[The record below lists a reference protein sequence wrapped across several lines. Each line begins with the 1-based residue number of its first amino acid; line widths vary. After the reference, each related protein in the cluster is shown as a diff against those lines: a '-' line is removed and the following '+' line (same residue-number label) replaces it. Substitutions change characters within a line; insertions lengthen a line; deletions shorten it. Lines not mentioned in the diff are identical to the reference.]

1 MAMKKKFL
9 GLAMAAMVAMPA
21 TSVYAFNA
29 NGETL
34 TGNDT
39 ETMTQ
44 DVTVTG
50 EVKSSQGTV
59 AQGRLEVVLPTS
71 LAFSV
76 DQEGNFTNVNYS
88 VTNNSPCE
96 ITVGVQQFSETNTKT
111 DEGIVLQPSSK
122 TSTEMAQLSR
132 NNVQMALV
140 GDVDASS
147 GSKRYVDLG
156 DEATKKLQAAKPILN
171 VPSNQTKAIQLLGA
185 AGKSKNQD
193 STIEQNGTTE
203 TFTVVFAVKKKA

>member
-29 NGETL
+29 NGDTL

-44 DVTVTG
+44 NVTVTG
-50 EVKSSQGTV
+50 EVKSNQGTV
-59 AQGRLEVVLPTS
+59 AAGRLEVLLPTS
-71 LAFSV
+71 MAFSV
-76 DQEGNFTNVNYS
+76 DQEGNFTNVDYS
-88 VTNNSPCE
+88 VTNNSPSA
-96 ITVGVQQFSETNTKT
+96 ITVGVQQFSETNTKP
-111 DEGIVLQPSSK
+111 DEGIVLK
-122 TSTEMAQLSR
+122 NKDEDMSTLAR

-140 GDVDASS
+140 GDNGS
-147 GSKRYVDLG
+147 GSTKRYVDLG
-156 DEATKKLQAAKPILN
+156 AADTQSLAQPKDILD
-171 VPSNQTKAIQLLGA
+171 VPSNQTKVIQLLGN
-185 AGKSKNQD
+185 AGKNKEAD
-193 STIEQNGTTE
+193 SEKVKKGTTE

>member
-21 TSVYAFNA
+21 TSVYAWTA
-29 NGETL
+29 NGEIL
-34 TGNDT
+34 TGNNTDIMNQ
-39 ETMTQ
+39 E
-44 DVTVTG
+44 VTVTG
-50 EVKSSQGTV
+50 EVKSSEGTV
-59 AQGRLEVVLPTS
+59 AEGRLEVILPTS

-88 VTNNSPCE
+88 VRNNSKCT
-96 ITVGVQQFSETNTKT
+96 ITVGVQQFSETNKKE
-111 DEGIVLQPSSK
+111 DEGIVLKDKSVDM
-122 TSTEMAQLSR
+122 STLAR

-140 GDVDASS
+140 GDNNGTS

-156 DEATKKLQAAKPILN
+156 DASTQSLTQVEDILD

-185 AGKSKNQD
+185 AGKNKGADSK
-193 STIEQNGTTE
+193 IQNGTTE

>member
-59 AQGRLEVVLPTS
+59 AQGRLEVILPTS

-88 VTNNSPCE
+88 VTNNSKCP
-96 ITVGVQQFSETNTKT
+96 ITVGVQQFSETNKKD
-111 DEGIVLQPSSK
+111 DEGIVLKDKNEDMS
-122 TSTEMAQLSR
+122 QLAR

-140 GDVDASS
+140 GDNGST

-156 DEATKKLQAAKPILN
+156 AADTQNLAQPQEILD
-171 VPSNQTKAIQLLGA
+171 VPSNQTKVIQLLGN
-185 AGKSKNQD
+185 AGKNKASD
-193 STIEQNGTTE
+193 SEKVQNGTTE

>member
-21 TSVYAFNA
+21 TSVYAWTA
-29 NGETL
+29 NGEIL
-34 TGNDT
+34 TGNNTDIMNQ
-39 ETMTQ
+39 E
-44 DVTVTG
+44 VTVTG
-50 EVKSSQGTV
+50 EVKSSEGTV
-59 AQGRLEVVLPTS
+59 AEGRLEVILPTS

-88 VTNNSPCE
+88 VRNNSKCP
-96 ITVGVQQFSETNTKT
+96 ITVGVQQFSETNKKEN
-111 DEGIVLQPSSK
+111 EGIVLKNEHEDMS
-122 TSTEMAQLSR
+122 QLAR

-140 GDVDASS
+140 GDNGDT

-156 DEATKKLQAAKPILN
+156 AADTQNLAQAKDILD
-171 VPSNQTKAIQLLGA
+171 VPSNQTKVIQLLGN
-185 AGKSKNQD
+185 AGKNKNQD
-193 STIEQNGTTE
+193 SEKVRNGTTE

>member
-9 GLAMAAMVAMPA
+9 GLALAAMVAMPA

-29 NGETL
+29 NGDTL
-34 TGNDT
+34 TGNET

-44 DVTVTG
+44 NVTVTG

-59 AQGRLEVVLPTS
+59 AAGRLEVVLPTS
-71 LAFSV
+71 MAFSV
-76 DQEGNFTNVNYS
+76 DQNGNFTNVNYS
-88 VTNNSPCE
+88 VTNNSPSA
-96 ITVGVQQFSETNTKT
+96 ITVGVQQFSETNRKT
-111 DEGIVLQPSSK
+111 DEGIVLK
-122 TSTEMAQLSR
+122 DKDTEMSTLAR

-140 GDVDASS
+140 GDLDSS

-156 DEATKKLQAAKPILN
+156 ASETQNLTQVKDILD
-171 VPSNQTKAIQLLGA
+171 VPSNQTKAIQLLGN
-185 AGKSKNQD
+185 AGKNKDID
-193 STIEQNGTTE
+193 SETVKKGTTE

>member
-29 NGETL
+29 NGDTL

-50 EVKSSQGTV
+50 EVKSNQGTV
-59 AQGRLEVVLPTS
+59 AQGRLEVILPTS

-88 VTNNSPCE
+88 VTNNSQCAV
-96 ITVGVQQFSETNTKT
+96 TVGVQQFSETNKKD
-111 DEGIVLQPSSK
+111 DEGIVLKDKNEDMS
-122 TSTEMAQLSR
+122 QLAR

-140 GDVDASS
+140 GDNGS
-147 GSKRYVDLG
+147 GATKRYVDLG
-156 DEATKKLQAAKPILN
+156 AADTQNLAQPQDILD
-171 VPSNQTKAIQLLGA
+171 VPSNQTKVIQLLGN
-185 AGKSKNQD
+185 AGKNKSAD
-193 STIEQNGTTE
+193 STKVQNGTTE
-203 TFTVVFAVKKKA
+203 TFTVVFAVKKK

>member
-29 NGETL
+29 NGDTL

-44 DVTVTG
+44 NVTVTG
-50 EVKSSQGTV
+50 EVKSNQGTV

-76 DQEGNFTNVNYS
+76 DQNGNFTNVDYS
-88 VTNNSPCE
+88 VTNNSPCAV
-96 ITVGVQQFSETNTKT
+96 TVGVQQFSETNTKT
-111 DEGIVLQPSSK
+111 DEGIVLK
-122 TSTEMAQLSR
+122 DESTNMSDLPR

-140 GDVDASS
+140 GDNNGGT
-147 GSKRYVDLG
+147 GSRRYVDLG
-156 DEATKKLQAAKPILN
+156 AASTQSLTQPKDILD

-185 AGKSKNQD
+185 AGKNKASDPEKV
-193 STIEQNGTTE
+193 QNGTTE

>member
-1 MAMKKKFL
+1 MAMKKRFL

-21 TSVYAFNA
+21 SSAYAWTA
-29 NGETL
+29 SGETL

-44 DVTVTG
+44 NVTVTG

-59 AQGRLEVVLPTS
+59 AEGRLEVVLPTS

-76 DQEGNFTNVNYS
+76 DQNGNFTNVNYN
-88 VTNNSPCE
+88 VTNNSKCP
-96 ITVGVQQFSETNTKT
+96 ITVGVQQFSETNTK
-111 DEGIVLQPSSK
+111 DNEGIVLKDKNENMSQF
-122 TSTEMAQLSR
+122 AR

-140 GDVDASS
+140 GDNGDT

-156 DEATKKLQAAKPILN
+156 ATSTQSLATPVEILD

-185 AGKSKNQD
+185 AGKNKDAD
-193 STIEQNGTTE
+193 STIQNGTTE
-203 TFTVVFAVKKKA
+203 TFTVVFAVKRKA

>member
-21 TSVYAFNA
+21 TSVYAWTA
-29 NGETL
+29 NGEIL
-34 TGNDT
+34 TGNNTDIMNQ
-39 ETMTQ
+39 E
-44 DVTVTG
+44 VTVTG
-50 EVKSSQGTV
+50 EVKSSEGTV
-59 AQGRLEVVLPTS
+59 AEGRLEVILPTS

-88 VTNNSPCE
+88 VRNNSKCP
-96 ITVGVQQFSETNTKT
+96 ITVGVQQFSETNKKD
-111 DEGIVLQPSSK
+111 DEGIVLKNKDEDMSRL
-122 TSTEMAQLSR
+122 AR

-140 GDVDASS
+140 GDLDSS

-156 DEATKKLQAAKPILN
+156 DASTQSLTQPTEILD
-171 VPSNQTKAIQLLGA
+171 VPSNQTKVIQLLGN
-185 AGKSKNQD
+185 AGKNKTLNSDKL
-193 STIEQNGTTE
+193 QNGTTE

>member
-29 NGETL
+29 NGDTL

-44 DVTVTG
+44 NVTVTG
-50 EVKSSQGTV
+50 EVKSNQGTV
-59 AQGRLEVVLPTS
+59 AAGRLEVVLPTS
-71 LAFSV
+71 MAFSV
-76 DQEGNFTNVNYS
+76 DQNGNFTNVDYS
-88 VTNNSPCE
+88 VTNNSPSA
-96 ITVGVQQFSETNTKT
+96 ITVGVQQFSETNTKA
-111 DEGIVLQPSSK
+111 DEGIVLK
-122 TSTEMAQLSR
+122 NKDEDMSTLAR

-140 GDVDASS
+140 GDNGDT

-156 DEATKKLQAAKPILN
+156 AADTQSLAQPKDILD
-171 VPSNQTKAIQLLGA
+171 VPSNQTKVIQLLGN
-185 AGKSKNQD
+185 AGKNKEAD
-193 STIEQNGTTE
+193 SEKVKKGTTE
-203 TFTVVFAVKKKA
+203 TFTVVFAVKKK

>member
-29 NGETL
+29 NGDTL

-88 VTNNSPCE
+88 VTNNSQCAV
-96 ITVGVQQFSETNTKT
+96 TVGVQQFSETNKKD
-111 DEGIVLQPSSK
+111 DEGIVLK
-122 TSTEMAQLSR
+122 DKNEDMSTLAR

-140 GDVDASS
+140 GDNGS
-147 GSKRYVDLG
+147 GTTKRYVDLG
-156 DEATKKLQAAKPILN
+156 AADTQNLAQPQDILD
-171 VPSNQTKAIQLLGA
+171 VPSNQTKVIQLLGN
-185 AGKSKNQD
+185 AGKNKSAD
-193 STIEQNGTTE
+193 STKVQNGTTE

>member
-29 NGETL
+29 NGDTL

-44 DVTVTG
+44 NVTVTG
-50 EVKSSQGTV
+50 EVKSNQGTV
-59 AQGRLEVVLPTS
+59 AAGRLEVVLPTS
-71 LAFSV
+71 MAFSV
-76 DQEGNFTNVNYS
+76 DQNGNFTNVDYS
-88 VTNNSPCE
+88 VTNNSPSA
-96 ITVGVQQFSETNTKT
+96 ITVGVQQFSETNTKA
-111 DEGIVLQPSSK
+111 DEGIVLK
-122 TSTEMAQLSR
+122 NKDEDMSTLAR

-140 GDVDASS
+140 GDNGDT

-156 DEATKKLQAAKPILN
+156 AADTQSLAQPKDILD
-171 VPSNQTKAIQLLGA
+171 VPSNQTKVIQLLGN
-185 AGKSKNQD
+185 AGKNKEAD
-193 STIEQNGTTE
+193 SEKVKKGTTE

>member
-21 TSVYAFNA
+21 TSVHAFNA
-29 NGETL
+29 NGDTL

-50 EVKSSQGTV
+50 EVKSNQGTV

-71 LAFSV
+71 MAFSV

-88 VTNNSPCE
+88 VTNNSQCP
-96 ITVGVQQFSETNTKT
+96 ITVGVQQFSETNRKD
-111 DEGIVLQPSSK
+111 DEGIVLKDTLQTPE
-122 TSTEMAQLSR
+122 TMATLPR

-140 GDVDASS
+140 GDNGS
-147 GSKRYVDLG
+147 GATRRYVDLG
-156 DEATKKLQAAKPILN
+156 AADTQNLAQPKDILD
-171 VPSNQTKAIQLLGA
+171 VPSNQTKAIQLLGN
-185 AGKSKNQD
+185 AGKNKSQD
-193 STIEQNGTTE
+193 SEKVQNGTTE

>member
-29 NGETL
+29 NGDTL

-44 DVTVTG
+44 NVTVTG
-50 EVKSSQGTV
+50 EVKSNQGTV
-59 AQGRLEVVLPTS
+59 AAGRLEVVLPTS
-71 LAFSV
+71 MAFSV
-76 DQEGNFTNVNYS
+76 DQNGNFTNVDYS
-88 VTNNSPCE
+88 VTNNSPSA
-96 ITVGVQQFSETNTKT
+96 ITVGVQQFSETNTKA
-111 DEGIVLQPSSK
+111 DEGIVLK
-122 TSTEMAQLSR
+122 NKDEDMSTLAR

-140 GDVDASS
+140 GDNGDT

-156 DEATKKLQAAKPILN
+156 AADTQSLAQPKDILD
-171 VPSNQTKAIQLLGA
+171 VPSNQTKVIQLLGN
-185 AGKSKNQD
+185 AGKNKASD
-193 STIEQNGTTE
+193 SEKVQNGTTE

>member
-29 NGETL
+29 NGDTL

-50 EVKSSQGTV
+50 EVKSNQGTV
-59 AQGRLEVVLPTS
+59 AQGRLEVILPTS

-88 VTNNSPCE
+88 VTNNSQCAV
-96 ITVGVQQFSETNTKT
+96 TVGVQQFSETNKKD
-111 DEGIVLQPSSK
+111 DEGIVLKDKNEDMS
-122 TSTEMAQLSR
+122 QLAR

-140 GDVDASS
+140 GDNGS
-147 GSKRYVDLG
+147 GATKRYVDLG
-156 DEATKKLQAAKPILN
+156 AADTQNLAQPQDILD
-171 VPSNQTKAIQLLGA
+171 VPSNQTKVIQLLGN
-185 AGKSKNQD
+185 AGKNKSAD
-193 STIEQNGTTE
+193 STKVQNGTTE

>member
-59 AQGRLEVVLPTS
+59 AQGRLEVILPTS

-88 VTNNSPCE
+88 VTNNSKCP
-96 ITVGVQQFSETNTKT
+96 ITVGVQQFSETNKKD
-111 DEGIVLQPSSK
+111 DEGIVLKDKNEDMS
-122 TSTEMAQLSR
+122 QLAR

-140 GDVDASS
+140 GDNGST

-156 DEATKKLQAAKPILN
+156 AADTQNLAQPQEILD
-171 VPSNQTKAIQLLGA
+171 VPSNQTKVIQLLGN
-185 AGKSKNQD
+185 AGKNKDLD
-193 STIEQNGTTE
+193 SATVQKGTTE

>member
-1 MAMKKKFL
+1 MAMKKRFL

-29 NGETL
+29 NGDTL

-44 DVTVTG
+44 NVTVTG
-50 EVKSSQGTV
+50 EVKSNQGTV
-59 AQGRLEVVLPTS
+59 AAGRLEVVLPTS
-71 LAFSV
+71 MAFSV
-76 DQEGNFTNVNYS
+76 DQNGNFTNVDYS
-88 VTNNSPCE
+88 VTNNSPSA
-96 ITVGVQQFSETNTKT
+96 ITVGVQQFSETNTKA
-111 DEGIVLQPSSK
+111 DEGIVLK
-122 TSTEMAQLSR
+122 NKDEDMSTLAR

-140 GDVDASS
+140 GDNGDT

-156 DEATKKLQAAKPILN
+156 AADTQSLAQPKDILD
-171 VPSNQTKAIQLLGA
+171 VPSNQTKVIQLLGN
-185 AGKSKNQD
+185 AGKNKEAD
-193 STIEQNGTTE
+193 SEKVKKGTTE

>member
-9 GLAMAAMVAMPA
+9 GLALAAMVAMPA

-29 NGETL
+29 NGDTL

-44 DVTVTG
+44 NVTVTG
-50 EVKSSQGTV
+50 EVKSNQGTV
-59 AQGRLEVVLPTS
+59 AAGRLEVVLPTS
-71 LAFSV
+71 MAFSV
-76 DQEGNFTNVNYS
+76 DQNGNFTNVNYS
-88 VTNNSPCE
+88 VTNNSPSA
-96 ITVGVQQFSETNTKT
+96 ITVGVQQFSETNRKT
-111 DEGIVLQPSSK
+111 DEGIVLK
-122 TSTEMAQLSR
+122 DKDTEMSTLAR

-140 GDVDASS
+140 GDNGDT

-156 DEATKKLQAAKPILN
+156 AADTQSLAQPKDILD
-171 VPSNQTKAIQLLGA
+171 VPSNQTKAIQLLGN
-185 AGKSKNQD
+185 AGKNKDID
-193 STIEQNGTTE
+193 SETVKKGTTE

>member
-21 TSVYAFNA
+21 TSIYAFNA
-29 NGETL
+29 NGDTL

-44 DVTVTG
+44 NVTVTG
-50 EVKSSQGTV
+50 EVKSSDGTV
-59 AQGRLEVVLPTS
+59 AAGRLEVVLPTS

-76 DQEGNFTNVNYS
+76 DQNGNFTEVGYS
-88 VTNNSPCE
+88 VTNNSPCA
-96 ITVGVQQFSETNTKT
+96 ITVGVQQFSETNASN
-111 DEGIVLQPSSK
+111 DEGIVLQPTTKS
-122 TSTEMAQLSR
+122 STEMDQLSR

-140 GDVDASS
+140 GDNGGG

-156 DEATKKLQAAKPILN
+156 ASATQNLTSTQPLIDVESK
-171 VPSNQTKAIQLLGA
+171 QTGIIQLLGN
-185 AGKSKNQD
+185 AGKDTSSESPELQK
-193 STIEQNGTTE
+193 GMTE
-203 TFTVVFAVKKKA
+203 KFTVVFEVKKK